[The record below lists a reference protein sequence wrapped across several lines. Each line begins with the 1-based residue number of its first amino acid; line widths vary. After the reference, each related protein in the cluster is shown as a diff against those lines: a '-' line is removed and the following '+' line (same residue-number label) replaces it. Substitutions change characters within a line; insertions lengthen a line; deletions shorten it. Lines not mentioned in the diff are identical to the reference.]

1 MTGRRSLGIIV
12 KDSLWFAFSLHYF
25 SSQTI
30 ASCLARRIILKGK
43 QEKYIYRQWH
53 TWPSVCS
60 LRQKTLGFR
69 FWRIKQHWKRRRHL
83 TSIGACDR
91 SDISE
96 KGPRTQFGA
105 LTRDDTQLCTDTTGD
120 ARDGNELQQHDDSS
134 SGQENIVYSSSR
146 ENDVGLCR
154 TGRPSVKSP
163 PPPARVIRDWLA
175 IWKSFPPA
183 PDPFLTRV
191 TRRLEDYLLL
201 R

>member
-1 MTGRRSLGIIV
+1 MFHWKTDLVGHLISHCLLGV
-12 KDSLWFAFSLHYF
+12 QLDD
-25 SSQTI
+25 
-30 ASCLARRIILKGK
+30 G
-43 QEKYIYRQWH
+43 
-53 TWPSVCS
+53 PSVIGCNIERFPVIRFFTPS
-60 LRQKTLGFR
+60 LFFVPDTSELPCQMNYFERKTRKICLPAR
-69 FWRIKQHWKRRRHL
+69 AHLALCLQSAAKNAWLSLLANKTTLNETRHL

-105 LTRDDTQLCTDTTGD
+105 LTRDYTQLCTDTTGD

-163 PPPARVIRDWLA
+163 PPPSR
-175 IWKSFPPA
+175 
-183 PDPFLTRV
+183 
-191 TRRLEDYLLL
+191 
-201 R
+201 